1 MKLNN
6 IGNVLL
12 KIFAC
17 IFTLMSSYLLFIN
30 VTSNYG
36 RLFPM
41 NKFIV
46 IIGAII
52 ILAILLMLKFMFNKL
67 SDKTLVKISAVFAM
81 VLIILQ
87 VIFIIYCRVIPSWD
101 FGVVFNDAYK
111 IANSVFELPEYYYKF
126 YPNNIGALLM
136 YTALFKF
143 ISLFTVNKMI
153 YLIVGSVFN
162 IMMIDGAL
170 LITYILIKKVFNLK
184 MAAIFSFLS
193 IFIVPL
199 FAYSPILYTDTTTMI
214 FPMAIMLLLY
224 NYNES
229 KSNARAWYLIG
240 IGMLGALGV
249 ILKTNIIIALVA
261 VIIYIVCTNKIMKSL
276 INNIIIILS
285 FLVIFSFYKVIA
297 NYVMPIDYNE
307 AGLPMTHW
315 VMMGLKNNGAF
326 NADDVEFTKS
336 FNDKE
341 KAKEANIDEIKTRLS
356 HYGFKGYIEFLSRKT
371 KFTWNDGTYYSINK
385 LCRQPLEDNK
395 VEEYVTGEKNHML
408 IYLAQMSHIVLITL
422 IFISSIAAFK
432 YGDKHKIVQCAQ
444 IAIFGVFLFLIIWET
459 RSRYLVCILPMM
471 MFAAIGGLYSLG
483 VGEDDEIYK

>member
-126 YPNNIGALLM
+126 YPNNIGALL
-136 YTALFKF
+136 
-143 ISLFTVNKMI
+143 LFTAIFKIVSIFTVKEGV
-153 YLIVGSVFN
+153 YLLVGCIFN
-162 IMMIDGAL
+162 IIMIDGAVV
-170 LITYILIKKVFNLK
+170 IMYVLIKNVFNLR
-184 MAAIFSFLS
+184 MATLFGVLCIL
-193 IFIVPL
+193 IVPM
-199 FAYSPILYTDTTTMI
+199 FTYSPIFYTDTITMI
-214 FPMAIMLLLY
+214 FPAAMLLLLY
-224 NYNES
+224 NFNNS
-229 KSNARAWYLIG
+229 RSNMRIFYLVAIG
-240 IGMLGALGV
+240 VVGAMGIV
-249 ILKTNIIIALVA
+249 LKTNIVIPLVA
-261 VIIYIVCTNKIMKSL
+261 VFIYVICTNKIVKG
-276 INNIIIILS
+276 IVNNLIILAA
-285 FLVIFSFYKVIA
+285 FLLIFSGYKAVA
-297 NYVMPIDYNE
+297 NYVMPIDYSE

-315 VMMGLKNNGAF
+315 VMMGLKNSGAY
-326 NADDVEFTKS
+326 NEEDVNFSAS
-336 FNDKE
+336 FESK
-341 KAKEANIDEIKTRLS
+341 KEAQKANIQEIKNRLRE
-356 HYGFKGYIEFLSRKT
+356 YGAKGYLEFLTRKI

-395 VEEYVTGEKNHML
+395 VEEYVTGEKNYML
-408 IYLAQMSHIVLITL
+408 IYLAQMSHLVLITL

>member
-1 MKLNN
+1 
-6 IGNVLL
+6 
-12 KIFAC
+12 
-17 IFTLMSSYLLFIN
+17 
-30 VTSNYG
+30 
-36 RLFPM
+36 
-41 NKFIV
+41 
-46 IIGAII
+46 
-52 ILAILLMLKFMFNKL
+52 
-67 SDKTLVKISAVFAM
+67 
-81 VLIILQ
+81 
-87 VIFIIYCRVIPSWD
+87 
-101 FGVVFNDAYK
+101 
-111 IANSVFELPEYYYKF
+111 
-126 YPNNIGALLM
+126 
-136 YTALFKF
+136 
-143 ISLFTVNKMI
+143 
-153 YLIVGSVFN
+153 
-162 IMMIDGAL
+162 
-170 LITYILIKKVFNLK
+170 

-341 KAKEANIDEIKTRLS
+341 KAKEANIDEIKKRLS

-408 IYLAQMSHIVLITL
+408 IYLAQMSHLVLITL